1 MFRAALSV
9 CLLLTCG
16 GPKFRLGG
24 FDVSDPAA
32 TPVPERGRLTVG
44 FEASLVMLR
53 FPLTLPVACG
63 AKVTVNVVL

>member
-1 MFRAALSV
+1 M
-9 CLLLTCG
+9 
-16 GPKFRLGG
+16 
-24 FDVSDPAA
+24 SDPAA
-32 TPVPERGRLTVG
+32 TPVPERARLTVG